1 MSDATGPAETR
12 IDALVSALTLDRKIR
27 LLSGATSWTTHAEP
41 VIGLRALVMSDGPV
55 GVRGL
60 TWDER
65 DFSHN
70 VPSPTAMAASW
81 DTDLIG
87 RLARLL
93 ASECRRK
100 GVDIL
105 LAPTINLHR
114 TPLGGRHF
122 ECFSEDPLLTA
133 RIGTAYVDGLQS
145 AGIAATPKHFVA
157 NDSETE
163 RMTYEAVIEP
173 RPLRELYLKPFE
185 EILRDARPWLV
196 MAAYNGANGP
206 TMTENP
212 LLDEVLKGEWGFDG
226 AVVSDW
232 NAVHS
237 VAASG
242 RAGTDLAMPGPETP
256 WTGDALLTA
265 VRSGEVPE
273 AAIDEKIRRL
283 LRLAARVG
291 ALEGFAPAVPAGE
304 PLDDTAA
311 ASLAREA
318 AVAGMVLAR
327 NNGVLP
333 LPQSGLR
340 KVAVIGPNAAHARVQ
355 GGGSARVAPPYTVSP
370 LEGLIEALGPDVEVV
385 HTAGAHTTT
394 GLRPFDRT
402 QVSDPVDGSPGV
414 RVRLRDGSGH
424 VWRDE
429 HRDSGWLL
437 WMDIPEVGRIA
448 EIEASCVF
456 RAPVD
461 GTYRL
466 GFGGVGEIVMTVD
479 GRTTFDGTVDPS
491 LKNHFAALLAPIETT
506 HELPLTTGQEVA
518 IEVRLRPDRR
528 SLDVA
533 LLMVGVEPPRRSE
546 EDELAHAAR
555 LAAESDV
562 AVVVVGTTEQIES
575 EGFDRTSIALPGRQ
589 DDLVAAVAAA
599 NPHTVVVVN
608 AGGPVAMPWLDDV
621 AATLLTWFP
630 GQEGGRALADVLTG
644 AAEPGGRMPTTWTA
658 REPGDA
664 DPSPLPEDGRLVYR
678 EGLRIGYRAWRD
690 PNGGDGAP
698 ALPFGSGLGYTTWR
712 YDAVDLVPGADG
724 AIARVTL
731 TNVGSRAGTEVVQVY
746 LARPDSAVERPA
758 RWLAGFAKARA
769 EGGRTVTV
777 DVPLPSRVR
786 AHWSAE
792 EHRWVEEPGAF
803 EVHAGGDVARTPLRA
818 RWTAGPA

>member
-1 MSDATGPAETR
+1 
-12 IDALVSALTLDRKIR
+12 
-27 LLSGATSWTTHAEP
+27 
-41 VIGLRALVMSDGPV
+41 
-55 GVRGL
+55 
-60 TWDER
+60 
-65 DFSHN
+65 
-70 VPSPTAMAASW
+70 
-81 DTDLIG
+81 
-87 RLARLL
+87 
-93 ASECRRK
+93 
-100 GVDIL
+100 
-105 LAPTINLHR
+105 
-114 TPLGGRHF
+114 
-122 ECFSEDPLLTA
+122 
-133 RIGTAYVDGLQS
+133 
-145 AGIAATPKHFVA
+145 
-157 NDSETE
+157 
-163 RMTYEAVIEP
+163 
-173 RPLRELYLKPFE
+173 
-185 EILRDARPWLV
+185 

-256 WTGDALLTA
+256 WTGEALLAA

-273 AAIDEKIRRL
+273 SAIDEKIRRL

-291 ALEGFAPAVPAGE
+291 ALEGFAPAVPARE
-304 PLDDTAA
+304 PFEDATA

-327 NNGVLP
+327 NKGVLP
-333 LPQSGLR
+333 LPSGLK
-340 KVAVIGPNAAHARVQ
+340 KVAVIGPNAAQARVQ

-370 LEGLIEALGPDVEVV
+370 LQGLIEALGPEVEVV

-402 QVSDPVDGSPGV
+402 QVSDPTDGSPGM
-414 RVRLRDGSGH
+414 RVRLRDDSGQ

-429 HRDSGWLL
+429 HRDGGWLL
-437 WMDIPEVGRIA
+437 WMGVPEVDRIA

-456 RAPVD
+456 RAPAD

-466 GFGGVGEIVMTVD
+466 GFGGVGDVVMTVD
-479 GRTTFDGTVDPS
+479 GRTAFEGTVDPS
-491 LKNHFAALLAPIETT
+491 LKNHFAALLAPIDTT
-506 HELPLTTGQEVA
+506 HGLPLTAGQEVP

-555 LAAESDV
+555 LAADSDV
-562 AVVVVGTTEQIES
+562 AIVVVGTTEQIES

-589 DDLVAAVAAA
+589 DALVAAVAAA
-599 NPHTVVVVN
+599 NPDTVVVVN

-630 GQEGGRALADVLTG
+630 GQEGGHALAEVLTG
-644 AAEPGGRMPTTWTA
+644 AAEPGGRMPTTWTG
-658 REPGDA
+658 REPGD
-664 DPSPLPEDGRLVYR
+664 DEPSPIPEDGRLVYR
-678 EGLRIGYRAWRD
+678 EGLRIGYRALPREGA
-690 PNGGDGAP
+690 PAP

-712 YDAVDLVPGADG
+712 YDAVDIVPAADG

-731 TNVGSRAGTEVVQVY
+731 SNHGTRAGAEVVQVY

-758 RWLAGFAKARA
+758 RWLAGFAKVRA
-769 EGGRTVTV
+769 DGGRTVTV

-786 AHWSAE
+786 AHWSTE
-792 EHRWVEEPGAF
+792 EGGWAEEPGEF
-803 EVHAGGDVARTPLRA
+803 EVHVGGDVVSTPLRA
-818 RWTAGPA
+818 RWASGPA